1 MSNINNFFDINDNI
15 IKNNNNY
22 SYVYHLL
29 MIILT
34 LYINYY
40 ILTLLIN
47 FNKCKCA
54 NIDEGLYL
62 KEWFVFSILSQIIII
77 IYFISNNDN
86 NIVLFISII
95 IIILGLIMIMRFLI
109 YNHKLQQIKCHCNK
123 IVELN
128 KYIIYS
134 YIILVIISL
143 ILLII
148 NK

>member
-15 IKNNNNY
+15 IKNDNNY

-29 MIILT
+29 MIIST

-47 FNKCKCA
+47 LNKCKCA
-54 NIDEGLYL
+54 NIDESLYL
-62 KEWFVFSILSQIIII
+62 KEWFVFSIISQIIIII
-77 IYFISNNDN
+77 IYFISNNN
-86 NIVLFISII
+86 KILLFISII
-95 IIILGLIMIMRFLI
+95 IIILGLIMIIRFLI

-123 IVELN
+123 MVELN

-134 YIILVIISL
+134 YIIIIIIAF